1 MDGSDYQTQ
10 CSRLRIL
17 ISHHPGSEADIQELD
32 SSIETQME
40 QRVRGPVFRLI
51 KDVTLNGDEMDGD
64 MGAKVWQ
71 HDDYI
76 GKWALPKKNNR

>member
-1 MDGSDYQTQ
+1 
-10 CSRLRIL
+10 
-17 ISHHPGSEADIQELD
+17 
-32 SSIETQME
+32 ME

-76 GKWALPKKNNR
+76 AKW